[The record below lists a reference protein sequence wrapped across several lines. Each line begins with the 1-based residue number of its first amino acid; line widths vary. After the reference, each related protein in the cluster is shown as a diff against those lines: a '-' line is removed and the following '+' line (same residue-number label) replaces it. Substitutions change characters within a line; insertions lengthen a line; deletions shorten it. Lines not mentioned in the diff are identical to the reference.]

1 MQGFLK
7 SSHKISLKADQIV
20 LVRARY
26 SRAQW
31 LINSSNP
38 DLSIWSTLHSPQDK
52 TVKCKYLT
60 YHFLFTFNAI
70 VFFILAQNYFYT
82 FDWFK
87 EG

>member
-26 SRAQW
+26 SRAQ
-31 LINSSNP
+31 SNP

-52 TVKCKYLT
+52 TVKCKHLT
-60 YHFLFTFNAI
+60 YHFLFTFNVI
-70 VFFILAQNYFYT
+70 VFFIVAQNYFCT